1 MLQANLISPQSFK
14 LEQVEVPVPNSKE
27 AVVRVAQAGICGS
40 DLHAYYGKHPFISCP
55 IVPGHEFVGVVE
67 KVGDGN
73 SDLEGKRVTV
83 LPSLVCG
90 ECYNCRIGRFNICDS
105 LKVIGCQAP
114 GAFAEYVVVPKDKI
128 YHLPEE
134 FSWDQGVL
142 VEPVAVG
149 VHAVRR
155 IAKIAGSTVLVLG
168 AGTIGLAII
177 AVLKSYGVAK
187 IIVSDLNENRL
198 RLAERLGADQVINPS
213 KVNLEGFVRENDEI
227 IDVTFECVG
236 VKSTINDAI
245 ILTRKGGDVV
255 IVGVYED
262 DVVVKMGLVQDKE
275 INLIGTLM
283 YDGED
288 YREAIR
294 LVGNQPIVTELIT
307 HRFPLQKVSD
317 AFEYATSHPE
327 DTIKVIIEVDSSI

>member
-1 MLQANLISPQSFK
+1 M
-14 LEQVEVPVPNSKE
+14 
-27 AVVRVAQAGICGS
+27 
-40 DLHAYYGKHPFISCP
+40 
-55 IVPGHEFVGVVE
+55 
-67 KVGDGN
+67 
-73 SDLEGKRVTV
+73 
-83 LPSLVCG
+83 
-90 ECYNCRIGRFNICDS
+90 
-105 LKVIGCQAP
+105 
-114 GAFAEYVVVPKDKI
+114 VVPKDKI

-177 AVLKSYGVAK
+177 SVLKSYGVAK
-187 IIVSDLNENRL
+187 ITVSDLNENRL
-198 RLAERLGADQVINPS
+198 RLAEQLGADRLINPS

-275 INLIGTLM
+275 MNLIVTLK